1 MLLDPGFHRGDD
13 FLRNRQLLM
22 PSQKVLNL
30 VTPSNA
36 GVLNVSKI
44 LDTGFRRYDGKV
56 DFLTFHEY
64 ARIMFEQSKKLDSAL
79 NRISERIPRSL
90 LRG

>member
-1 MLLDPGFHRGDD
+1 
-13 FLRNRQLLM
+13 M
-22 PSQKVLNL
+22 PESM
-30 VTPSNA
+30 SI
-36 GVLNVSKI
+36 SKI

-79 NRISERIPRSL
+79 NRALAHLRAASEKI
-90 LRG
+90 